1 MKRFKDYFFSL
12 YRDKQQVVLL
22 TWIYS
27 AIALIFVV
35 IAALVYLANQ
45 PAGAALL
52 IVPLVAIA
60 SLCMNV
66 VFYTLVTAILGPIA
80 KKKPAKKSTKKKTT
94 RKKATKKHYYFC

>member
-1 MKRFKDYFFSL
+1 MRRFKDYFLSL

-35 IAALVYLANQ
+35 IATLVYLANQ

-80 KKKPAKKSTKKKTT
+80 KKKPTKKTTKKKTT
-94 RKKATKKHYYFC
+94 RKKATKKH

>member
-35 IAALVYLANQ
+35 IATLVYLANQ

-80 KKKPAKKSTKKKTT
+80 KKRPAKRSAKKKTT
-94 RKKATKKHYYFC
+94 RKKATRKH